1 MSKYT
6 AVVRPVGLAQEWALQ
21 ELDGGDIE
29 QSAREIYDFMK
40 FTGVKAYQVIHYAE
54 SSSATKLI
62 AIGDINLN

>member
-6 AVVRPVGLAQEWALQ
+6 AVVRPIGLAQEWVLQ

-29 QSAREIYDFMK
+29 RSAREIYDFMK

>member
-6 AVVRPVGLAQEWALQ
+6 AVVRPVGLAQEWVLQ

-29 QSAREIYDFMK
+29 SSAREIYDFMK
-40 FTGVKAYQVIHYAE
+40 FTGVKAYQVIHYAK

>member
-6 AVVRPVGLAQEWALQ
+6 AVVRPVGIAQEWVLQ

-29 QSAREIYDFMK
+29 SSAREIYDLMK

>member
-6 AVVRPVGLAQEWALQ
+6 AVVRPIGLAQEWVLQ
-21 ELDGGDIE
+21 ELEAGDIE
-29 QSAREIYDFMK
+29 SSAREIYDFMK

>member
-1 MSKYT
+1 MSKFT
-6 AVVRPVGLAQEWALQ
+6 AVVRPLGLAQEWVLQ
-21 ELDGGDIE
+21 ELEGGDIE
-29 QSAREIYDFMK
+29 QSAREIYKFMA

>member
-6 AVVRPVGLAQEWALQ
+6 AVVRPVGLAQEWVLQ

-29 QSAREIYDFMK
+29 SSAREIYDLMK

-54 SSSATKLI
+54 SSSETKLI

>member
-6 AVVRPVGLAQEWALQ
+6 AVVRPVGLAQEWVLQ
-21 ELDGGDIE
+21 ELEGGDIE
-29 QSAREIYDFMK
+29 SSDREIYDFMK

>member
-1 MSKYT
+1 
-6 AVVRPVGLAQEWALQ
+6 VLQ
-21 ELDGGDIE
+21 ELEGGDIE
-29 QSAREIYDFMK
+29 QSAKEIYKFMA

>member
-6 AVVRPVGLAQEWALQ
+6 AVVRPLGLAQEWVLK
-21 ELDGGDIE
+21 ELEGGDVQ
-29 QSAREIYDFMK
+29 QSAKEIYDLMR
-40 FTGVKAYQVIHYAE
+40 FTGIKAYQVIHYAE

>member
-6 AVVRPVGLAQEWALQ
+6 AVVRPVGLAQEWVLQ
-21 ELDGGDIE
+21 ELDGGDVE
-29 QSAREIYDFMK
+29 QSAKEIYDFMR

>member
-6 AVVRPVGLAQEWALQ
+6 AVVRPVGLAQEWVLQ
-21 ELDGGDIE
+21 ELDGGDME
-29 QSAREIYDFMK
+29 QSAREIYNVMRFM
-40 FTGVKAYQVIHYAE
+40 GVDYKVIHYAE

>member
-6 AVVRPVGLAQEWALQ
+6 AVVRPVGLAQEWVLQ
-21 ELDGGDIE
+21 ELEGGDIE
-29 QSAREIYDFMK
+29 SSAREIYDFMK